1 MIQTETLEK
10 NGRMLVRTY
19 SDRGVYIQ
27 RDGVRYES
35 AVDPIETGRT
45 YTETDDIIPVETG
58 VSERVD
64 ALETIVN
71 AMIGTEEE

>member
-10 NGRMLVRTY
+10 NGRMLIRTC

-58 VSERVD
+58 VFERVD

-71 AMIGTEEE
+71 AMIGA

>member
-10 NGRMLVRTY
+10 NGRMLIRTY

-71 AMIGTEEE
+71 AMIGA